1 VGVWGYDAAM
11 SIVQDLIAL
20 AQRPGITTEEAAA
33 LKFAIAT
40 E

>member
-1 VGVWGYDAAM
+1 VGVWDYDAAM

-20 AQRPGITTEEAAA
+20 AQWPGLTTEEAAA
-33 LKFAIAT
+33 LKFAIPA